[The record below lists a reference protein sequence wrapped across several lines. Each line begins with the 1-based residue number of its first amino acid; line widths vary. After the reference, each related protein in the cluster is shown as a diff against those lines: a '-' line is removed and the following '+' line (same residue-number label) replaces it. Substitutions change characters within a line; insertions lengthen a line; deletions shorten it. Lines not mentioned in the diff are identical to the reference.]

1 MNEKNHIKNIKNL
14 VGKNITSADLSY
26 FDCCSTSHFG
36 LLIPTKSPSADVLCQ
51 YPRHPCYTL
60 FIFFEKDTNNMNYYY
75 GDLFSPNVPHDNQ
88 TRLHHYCLMFEKE
101 YFEERFKMY
110 SEELPLYNFKSV
122 KIYGDMLKL
131 LNSFA
136 LEYSRNE
143 PNSEIILEAQA
154 EIITHKVIRSI
165 LCENVSETKPVSED
179 YSIAAAQNYI
189 ERHYAED
196 INVTEL
202 ANLGYELV
210 SCFMRRFKKE
220 TGVTP
225 MEYLNGIRMKNART
239 LLKESNFPI
248 SEIAEK
254 CGFETEEKFRVRFK
268 ESFDVTPEQY
278 REVNQEIKKSVDS
291 VKAVLIL

>member
-1 MNEKNHIKNIKNL
+1 MNEKNHIKNIKNF
-14 VGKNITSADLSY
+14 VGKNITSEDLSY
-26 FDCCSTSHFG
+26 FDCYSASRFG
-36 LLIPTKSPSADVLCQ
+36 LLIPIKNPPANVLYQ

-60 FIFFEKDTNNMNYYY
+60 FIFFEKDTDNMNYYY
-75 GDLFSPNVPHDNQ
+75 GDLFSPDVPHDNQ

-110 SEELPLYNFKSV
+110 SEELPFYDFTSV

-136 LEYSRNE
+136 LECSRNE
-143 PNSEIILEAQA
+143 SNCEIILDAQA

-179 YSIAAAQNYI
+179 YSVAAAQNYM

-196 INVTEL
+196 INITEL
-202 ANLGYELV
+202 AGLGYELV

-225 MEYLNGIRMKNART
+225 MEYLNGIRLKYARK
-239 LLKESNFPI
+239 LLKESDMPF

-254 CGFETEEKFRVRFK
+254 CGFETEGKFYVRFK
-268 ESFDVTPEQY
+268 ESFNITPEQY
-278 REVNQEIKKSVDS
+278 REINKEIKKAVDS
-291 VKAVLIL
+291 VKAVLI

>member
-1 MNEKNHIKNIKNL
+1 MNDNDYIKNF
-14 VGKNITSADLSY
+14 VGKNITADDLAY
-26 FDCCSTSHFG
+26 FDCFSTPRFG
-36 LLIPTKSPSADVLCQ
+36 LLIPTKSPDTDVLCK

-60 FIFFEKDTNNMNYYY
+60 FIFFEKDTHNMNYYY
-75 GDLFSPNVPHDNQ
+75 GELFSPDVPHDNQ

-110 SEELPLYNFKSV
+110 SNDLEIYNFKSI

-143 PNSEIILEAQA
+143 PNSEITLEAQA

-165 LCENVSETKPVSED
+165 LCENISAEKPASDD
-179 YSIAAAQNYI
+179 YSIAAAQNYM
-189 ERHYAED
+189 ERHYREN

-225 MEYLNGIRMKNART
+225 MEYLGGIRMKNARK
-239 LLKESNFPI
+239 LLKESDLSV
-248 SEIAEK
+248 SETAEK
-254 CGFETEEKFRVRFK
+254 CGFETEEKFRIRFK
-268 ESFDVTPEQY
+268 ENFGVTPEQY
-278 REVNQEIKKSVDS
+278 REVNKEVKKAADS
-291 VKAVLIL
+291 VKAVLI

>member
-1 MNEKNHIKNIKNL
+1 MNDYNYIKNF
-14 VGKNITSADLSY
+14 VGKNITAEDLSY
-26 FDCCSTSHFG
+26 FDCCSTPSFG

-60 FIFFEKDTNNMNYYY
+60 FIFFEKDTHNMNYYY

-131 LNSFA
+131 LNAFA

-143 PNSEIILEAQA
+143 PNSEITLNAQA

-179 YSIAAAQNYI
+179 YSIAAAQNYM

-225 MEYLNGIRMKNART
+225 MEYLSGIRMKNAEK
-239 LLKESNFPI
+239 LLKENDLTIP
-248 SEIAEK
+248 EIAEK
-254 CGFETEEKFRVRFK
+254 CGFETDKKFRTGFK
-268 ESFDVTPEQY
+268 ECLGISPEQY
-278 REVNQEIKKSVDS
+278 KEVNKKAKSAADS
-291 VKAVLIL
+291 VKAVLI

>member
-1 MNEKNHIKNIKNL
+1 MNDNAYIKNF
-14 VGKNITSADLSY
+14 VGKNITEDDLSY
-26 FDCCSTSHFG
+26 FDCFSTPRFG
-36 LLIPTKSPSADVLCQ
+36 LLMPTESPDADTLCK

-60 FIFFEKDTNNMNYYY
+60 FIFFEKDTHNMNYYY
-75 GDLFSPNVPHDNQ
+75 GELFSPNVPHDNQ

-110 SEELPLYNFKSV
+110 SNDLELYNFKSV

-143 PNSEIILEAQA
+143 RNSEIILEAQA

-165 LCENVSETKPVSED
+165 FCENISAEKPVSDD
-179 YSIAAAQNYI
+179 YSIAAAQNYM
-189 ERHYAED
+189 ELHYGED

-220 TGVTP
+220 TGTTP
-225 MEYLNGIRMKNART
+225 MEYLNGIRMKNARK
-239 LLKESNFPI
+239 LLKESDLSV
-248 SEIAEK
+248 SETAKK

-268 ESFDVTPEQY
+268 ENFGVTPEQY
-278 REVNQEIKKSVDS
+278 REVNKEVKRAADS
-291 VKAVLIL
+291 IKAVLI

>member
-1 MNEKNHIKNIKNL
+1 
-14 VGKNITSADLSY
+14 
-26 FDCCSTSHFG
+26 
-36 LLIPTKSPSADVLCQ
+36 
-51 YPRHPCYTL
+51 
-60 FIFFEKDTNNMNYYY
+60 MNYYY

-110 SEELPLYNFKSV
+110 SEELPIYNFKTV

-143 PNSEIILEAQA
+143 PNSEITLAAQA

-165 LCENVSETKPVSED
+165 LCENISEAKPISDD
-179 YSIAAAQNYI
+179 YSIAASQNYM
-189 ERHYAED
+189 ERHFAEN

-220 TGVTP
+220 TGSTP
-225 MEYLNGIRMKNART
+225 IEYLNGIRMKNARK
-239 LLKESNFPI
+239 LLKESDSDL

-254 CGFETEEKFRVRFK
+254 CGFETEEKFRTRFK
-268 ESFDVTPEQY
+268 ESFGVTPEQY
-278 REVNQEIKKSVDS
+278 REVNKEVKNAANS
-291 VKAVLIL
+291 VKAVLIS

>member
-1 MNEKNHIKNIKNL
+1 MNDHIKNF
-14 VGKNITSADLSY
+14 VGKNITEEDLSY
-26 FDCCSTSHFG
+26 FDCYSTPRFG
-36 LLIPTKSPSADVLCQ
+36 LLIPTKSPAANVLYQ
-51 YPRHPCYTL
+51 YPRHPCYTF
-60 FIFFEKDTNNMNYYY
+60 FIFFEKDADNMNFYY

-110 SEELPLYNFKSV
+110 SADLEIYNFKSI
-122 KIYGDMLKL
+122 KIYGEMLKL
-131 LNSFA
+131 LNAFA
-136 LEYSRNE
+136 MEYSRDE
-143 PNSEIILEAQA
+143 PNCEVILEAQA

-165 LCENVSETKPVSED
+165 LCENIFAAMPVSED
-179 YSIAAAQNYI
+179 YSVAAAQNYM

-196 INVTEL
+196 ISVTEL

-225 MEYLNGIRMKNART
+225 MEYLGGIRMKNAQK
-239 LLKESNFPI
+239 LLKGSDCSL

-254 CGFETEEKFRVRFK
+254 CGFETEEKFRARFK
-268 ESFDVTPEQY
+268 ESFGVTPEQY
-278 REVNQEIKKSVDS
+278 REVNSEIKKAVDS
-291 VKAVLIL
+291 IKAVLI

>member
-1 MNEKNHIKNIKNL
+1 MNDYNYIKNF
-14 VGKNITSADLSY
+14 VGKNITAEDLSY
-26 FDCCSTSHFG
+26 FDCCSTPSFG

-60 FIFFEKDTNNMNYYY
+60 FIFFEKDTHNMNYYY

-131 LNSFA
+131 LNAFA

-143 PNSEIILEAQA
+143 PNSEITLNAQA

-179 YSIAAAQNYI
+179 YSIAAAQNYM

-225 MEYLNGIRMKNART
+225 MEYLNGIRMKNAEK
-239 LLKESNFPI
+239 LLKENDLTIP
-248 SEIAEK
+248 EIAEK
-254 CGFETEEKFRVRFK
+254 CGFETEKKFRTGFK
-268 ESFDVTPEQY
+268 ECLGISPEQY
-278 REVNQEIKKSVDS
+278 KEVNKKAKSAADS
-291 VKAVLIL
+291 VKAVLI

>member
-1 MNEKNHIKNIKNL
+1 MNDRNYIKNFA
-14 VGKNITSADLSY
+14 GENITAEDLSY
-26 FDCCSTSHFG
+26 FDCCSTANFG
-36 LLIPTKSPSADVLCQ
+36 LLIPVKSPAADSLRQ
-51 YPRHPCYTL
+51 YPRHRCYTL
-60 FIFFEKDTNNMNYYY
+60 FIFFEKDTHNMNYYY
-75 GDLFSPNVPHDNQ
+75 GDLFSPGVPHDNQ

-110 SEELPLYNFKSV
+110 SDDLEIYNFRSV

-143 PNSEIILEAQA
+143 PNCGIILEAQA
-154 EIITHKVIRSI
+154 EIITQKVIRSI
-165 LCENVSETKPVSED
+165 LCENISEAKPVSED
-179 YSIAAAQNYI
+179 YSIAAAQNYM

-220 TGVTP
+220 TGLTP
-225 MEYLNGIRMKNART
+225 MEYLCGIRMKNARM
-239 LLKESNFPI
+239 LLKESDFSV
-248 SEIAEK
+248 SETAEK

-268 ESFDVTPEQY
+268 ENYGVTPEQY
-278 REVNQEIKKSVDS
+278 REVNREIKKAADS
-291 VKAVLIL
+291 VKAVLI

>member
-1 MNEKNHIKNIKNL
+1 
-14 VGKNITSADLSY
+14 
-26 FDCCSTSHFG
+26 
-36 LLIPTKSPSADVLCQ
+36 
-51 YPRHPCYTL
+51 
-60 FIFFEKDTNNMNYYY
+60 MNYYY

-131 LNSFA
+131 LNAFA

-143 PNSEIILEAQA
+143 PNSEITLNAQA

-165 LCENVSETKPVSED
+165 LCENISEAKPVSED
-179 YSIAAAQNYI
+179 YSIAAAQNYM
-189 ERHYAED
+189 ELHYVED

-239 LLKESNFPI
+239 LLKESDLEM
-248 SEIAEK
+248 SEIAER
-254 CGFETEEKFRVRFK
+254 CGFETEEKLRVRFK
-268 ESFDVTPEQY
+268 ESFGVTPEQY
-278 REVNQEIKKSVDS
+278 RDVNKKVKEAADS
-291 VKAVLIL
+291 VKAVLI

>member
-1 MNEKNHIKNIKNL
+1 MNDYNYIKNF
-14 VGKNITSADLSY
+14 VGKNITQNDLSY
-26 FDCCSTSHFG
+26 FDCYSTPRFG
-36 LLIPTKSPSADVLCQ
+36 LLIPTKSPAADVLCQ
-51 YPRHPCYTL
+51 NPRHPCYTL
-60 FIFFEKDTNNMNYYY
+60 FIFFEKDTHNMNYYY

-110 SEELPLYNFKSV
+110 SEELPVYNFKSV

-136 LEYSRNE
+136 LEHSRNE
-143 PNSEIILEAQA
+143 PNCGITLEAQA

-165 LCENVSETKPVSED
+165 LCEKISEEKPVSED
-179 YSIAAAQNYI
+179 YSVAAAQNYM
-189 ERHYAED
+189 ERHFAED

-225 MEYLNGIRMKNART
+225 MEYLGGIRMKNART
-239 LLKESNFPI
+239 LLKESELSVP
-248 SEIAEK
+248 EIAEK
-254 CGFETEEKFRVRFK
+254 CGFDTEEKFRIRFK
-268 ESFDVTPEQY
+268 ENFGVSPEQY
-278 REVNQEIKKSVDS
+278 REVNREVKKAADDI
-291 VKAVLIL
+291 KAVLI

>member
-1 MNEKNHIKNIKNL
+1 MNDYNYIKNF
-14 VGKNITSADLSY
+14 VGKNITEDDLSC
-26 FDCCSTSHFG
+26 FDCYSTPNFG
-36 LLIPTKSPSADVLCQ
+36 LLIPIKNPDADAVCK

-60 FIFFEKDTNNMNYYY
+60 FIFFEKDTHNMNYYY
-75 GDLFSPNVPHDNQ
+75 GELFSPDVPHDNR

-110 SEELPLYNFKSV
+110 SDDPEIYNLKSI

-143 PNSEIILEAQA
+143 PNSEITLEARA

-165 LCENVSETKPVSED
+165 LCENISAAKPVSED
-179 YSIAAAQNYI
+179 YSIAAAQNYM

-196 INVTEL
+196 INITEL

-225 MEYLNGIRMKNART
+225 MEYLGGIRMKNARK
-239 LLKESNFPI
+239 LLKESDM
-248 SEIAEK
+248 SVMEIAEK
-254 CGFETEEKFRVRFK
+254 CGFEAEEKFRVRFK
-268 ESFDVTPEQY
+268 EKLGVTPEQY
-278 REVNQEIKKSVDS
+278 REVNKEVKKAVDS
-291 VKAVLIL
+291 VKAALI

>member
-1 MNEKNHIKNIKNL
+1 MNDYNYIKNF
-14 VGKNITSADLSY
+14 VGKNITQNDLSY
-26 FDCCSTSHFG
+26 FDCYSTPRFG
-36 LLIPTKSPSADVLCQ
+36 LLIPTKSPAADVLCQ

-60 FIFFEKDTNNMNYYY
+60 FIFFEKDTHNMNYYY

-110 SEELPLYNFKSV
+110 SDDLEIYNLKSI

-143 PNSEIILEAQA
+143 PNSEITLEARA

-165 LCENVSETKPVSED
+165 LCENISAAKPVSED
-179 YSIAAAQNYI
+179 YSIAAAQNYM

-225 MEYLNGIRMKNART
+225 MEYLGGIRMKNARK
-239 LLKESNFPI
+239 LLKESDM
-248 SEIAEK
+248 SVMEIAEK

-268 ESFDVTPEQY
+268 EKLGVTPEQY
-278 REVNQEIKKSVDS
+278 REVNKKVKKAVDS
-291 VKAVLIL
+291 VKAALI

>member
-101 YFEERFKMY
+101 YFEERFKTY
-110 SEELPLYNFKSV
+110 SDELPVYNFKSV

-136 LEYSRNE
+136 LEYSRDETGCGN
-143 PNSEIILEAQA
+143 ILEAQA

-165 LCENVSETKPVSED
+165 LCENVSEAKPVSED
-179 YSIAAAQNYI
+179 YSVAAAQNYM
-189 ERHYAED
+189 ERHFAEN

-225 MEYLNGIRMKNART
+225 MEYLNEIRLKNARE
-239 LLKESNFPI
+239 LLKCSDMPI

-254 CGFETEEKFRVRFK
+254 CGFETEGKFYLRFK
-268 ESFDVTPEQY
+268 ESFGVSPEQY
-278 REVNQEIKKSVDS
+278 REISKEVQKAVDD
-291 VKAVLIL
+291 VKAVLI

>member
-1 MNEKNHIKNIKNL
+1 MNDYNYIKNF
-14 VGKNITSADLSY
+14 VGKNITAEDLSY
-26 FDCCSTSHFG
+26 FDCCSTPSFG

-60 FIFFEKDTNNMNYYY
+60 FIFFEKDTHNMNYYY

-131 LNSFA
+131 LNAFA

-143 PNSEIILEAQA
+143 PNSEITLNAQA

-179 YSIAAAQNYI
+179 YSIAAAQNYM

-225 MEYLNGIRMKNART
+225 MEYLNGIRMKNAEK
-239 LLKESNFPI
+239 LLKENDLTIP
-248 SEIAEK
+248 EIAEK
-254 CGFETEEKFRVRFK
+254 CGFETEKKFCTGFK
-268 ESFDVTPEQY
+268 ESFGISPEQY
-278 REVNQEIKKSVDS
+278 REVNKKAKSAADS
-291 VKAVLIL
+291 VKAVLI

>member
-1 MNEKNHIKNIKNL
+1 MNDCNYIKNF
-14 VGKNITSADLSY
+14 VDKNITAEDLSY
-26 FDCCSTSHFG
+26 FDCYSTPHFG

-60 FIFFEKDTNNMNYYY
+60 FIFFEKDTHNMNYYY

-101 YFEERFKMY
+101 YFEECFKMY
-110 SEELPLYNFKSV
+110 SEELPLYNLKSV

-179 YSIAAAQNYI
+179 YSVAAAQNYM
-189 ERHYAED
+189 ELHYAEN

-225 MEYLNGIRMKNART
+225 MEYLNGIRMKNSRT
-239 LLKESNFPI
+239 LLKESSFPV

-254 CGFETEEKFRVRFK
+254 CGFETEEKFRIRFK
-268 ESFDVTPEQY
+268 ENFGVTPEQY
-278 REVNQEIKKSVDS
+278 RNVNQEIKNTVNS
-291 VKAVLIL
+291 VKAVLI

>member
-1 MNEKNHIKNIKNL
+1 MNEHNYIKNF
-14 VGKNITSADLSY
+14 VGKNITSEDLSC
-26 FDCCSTSHFG
+26 FDCYSTPRFG
-36 LLIPTKSPSADVLCQ
+36 LLIPTKSPAANVLCQ

-60 FIFFEKDTNNMNYYY
+60 FIFFEKDAHNMNYYY
-75 GDLFSPNVPHDNQ
+75 GDLFSPNVPHNNQ

-110 SEELPLYNFKSV
+110 RGELEVYNFKSV

-136 LEYSRNE
+136 LEYSRDE
-143 PNSEIILEAQA
+143 PNSDFTLAAQA

-165 LCENVSETKPVSED
+165 LCENISAEKPVSED
-179 YSIAAAQNYI
+179 YSVAAAQNYM
-189 ERHYAED
+189 ELHYAED

-225 MEYLNGIRMKNART
+225 MEYLSGIRIKNARK
-239 LLKESNFPI
+239 LLKESELSI
-248 SEIAEK
+248 SEIAVK
-254 CGFETEEKFRVRFK
+254 CGFETEEKFRSRFK
-268 ESFDVTPEQY
+268 ENFGVSPEQY
-278 REVNQEIKKSVDS
+278 REVNREAKAAADS
-291 VKAVLIL
+291 VKAVLMS

>member
-1 MNEKNHIKNIKNL
+1 MNDCNYIKNF
-14 VGKNITSADLSY
+14 VDKNITAEDLSN
-26 FDCCSTSHFG
+26 FDCYSTPHFG

-60 FIFFEKDTNNMNYYY
+60 FIFFEKDTHNMNYYY

-101 YFEERFKMY
+101 YFEECFKMY
-110 SEELPLYNFKSV
+110 SEELPLYNLKSV

-154 EIITHKVIRSI
+154 EIITHKVMRSI

-179 YSIAAAQNYI
+179 YSVAAAQNYM
-189 ERHYAED
+189 ELHYAEN

-239 LLKESNFPI
+239 LLKESSFPV

-254 CGFETEEKFRVRFK
+254 CGFETEEKFRIRFK
-268 ESFDVTPEQY
+268 ENFGVTPEQY
-278 REVNQEIKKSVDS
+278 RNVNQEIKNTVNS
-291 VKAVLIL
+291 VKAVLI

>member
-1 MNEKNHIKNIKNL
+1 MNNYNYIKNF
-14 VGKNITSADLSY
+14 VGKNITEDDLSC
-26 FDCCSTSHFG
+26 FDCYSTPNFG
-36 LLIPTKSPSADVLCQ
+36 LLIPIKNPDADAVCK

-60 FIFFEKDTNNMNYYY
+60 FIFFEKDTHNMNYYY
-75 GDLFSPNVPHDNQ
+75 GELFSPDVPHDNR

-110 SEELPLYNFKSV
+110 SDDPEIYNLKSI

-143 PNSEIILEAQA
+143 TNSEITLEARA

-165 LCENVSETKPVSED
+165 LCENISAAKPVSED
-179 YSIAAAQNYI
+179 YSIAAAQNYM

-225 MEYLNGIRMKNART
+225 MEYLGGIRMKNARK
-239 LLKESNFPI
+239 LLKESYL
-248 SEIAEK
+248 SVMEIAEK
-254 CGFETEEKFRVRFK
+254 CGFEAEEKFRVRFK
-268 ESFDVTPEQY
+268 EKLGVTPEQY
-278 REVNQEIKKSVDS
+278 REVNKEVKKAADS
-291 VKAVLIL
+291 VKAVLI

>member
-1 MNEKNHIKNIKNL
+1 MNDRNYIKNF
-14 VGKNITSADLSY
+14 VGKNITAEDLSY
-26 FDCCSTSHFG
+26 FDCCSTPNFG
-36 LLIPTKSPSADVLCQ
+36 LLIPVKSPASDALRQ
-51 YPRHPCYTL
+51 YPRHQCYTL
-60 FIFFEKDTNNMNYYY
+60 FIFFEKDTHNMNYYY

-110 SEELPLYNFKSV
+110 SDDLEVYNFKSV

-143 PNSEIILEAQA
+143 PNCGIILEAQA
-154 EIITHKVIRSI
+154 EIITQKVIRSI
-165 LCENVSETKPVSED
+165 LCENISEAKPVSED
-179 YSIAAAQNYI
+179 YSIAAAQNYM
-189 ERHYAED
+189 ERHYAEN

-220 TGVTP
+220 TGLTP
-225 MEYLNGIRMKNART
+225 MEYLCGIRMKNARK
-239 LLKESNFPI
+239 LLKESDLSV
-248 SEIAEK
+248 SETAKK

-268 ESFDVTPEQY
+268 ETYGVTPEQY
-278 REVNQEIKKSVDS
+278 REVNKEIKKASDS
-291 VKAVLIL
+291 VKAVLI